1 MTRNF
6 FRLSFTII
14 LVSCTALV
22 FGQESLSNFSEN
34 FEYSKESL
42 NGPTTH
48 SENTTWLQLGSDDL
62 AKIRTIQAPLVT
74 WSVLLPGEGQ
84 VELTLLESCPFSE
97 YIPVGQRIDDG
108 SGGVKVNE
116 RDFKTDLK
124 TFDITGPGIGGSMV
138 IFKHQILASI
148 RYNNRL
154 FELRPIDVKN
164 SAGDYILFDVNDSR
178 GDSHFSCAADDIAQ
192 EKVDKIKS

>member
-1 MTRNF
+1 M
-6 FRLSFTII
+6 
-14 LVSCTALV
+14 
-22 FGQESLSNFSEN
+22 
-34 FEYSKESL
+34 
-42 NGPTTH
+42 
-48 SENTTWLQLGSDDL
+48 GSDDL

-84 VELTLLESCPFSE
+84 VELTLLESCPFPE
-97 YIPVGQRIDDG
+97 YIPVGQRIEDG

-154 FELRPIDVKN
+154 FELRPTDLRHRITSVRLTMYYLMSMTAEETVTLVVPLMISLKKKWRRFASQKSMVLECVEIAIDIDKYTYDTFGDCDAAIN
-164 SAGDYILFDVNDSR
+164 WSLAILAG
-178 GDSHFSCAADDIAQ
+178 
-192 EKVDKIKS
+192 VDEIYRHHE